1 MSAQRTIAGFVRR
14 PQQLTGTVLG
24 ALCAVAVLIASW
36 MVTTSTPPSEVRVRL
51 SDGAVWLASVPLGG
65 VSLLDGGSG
74 SIATSLQVAG
84 NNDELEVVQWA
95 SDAIIVNRSD
105 GTVSRLDGAAWEI
118 ETGRVKFGNP
128 GEALS
133 VVAGHDVGWLVQA
146 GTVSVLD
153 LETLTQANPSPIGA
167 SFSDGIVTEKGDLL
181 YASDDTTAPVRRFPF
196 DGSDPVDVDGLTG
209 PTALA
214 DLGSVEAAVDL
225 DDHSVWIADR
235 GTVCDRLEVAADA
248 ELRAGG
254 ADEHL
259 MVVSSDGGV
268 FLWDPSQS
276 GCPTNDDFV
285 ALGSGN
291 YGRPVL
297 TDGWGVVQDI
307 GSGEVVVIDFDA
319 LDDVRRSPLEGVQP
333 GTAVQLIAENGAVW
347 YNDPR
352 SSKAGLI
359 QRDGTT
365 LPVTKY
371 DEGGSDGFVV
381 APLGEGDEAAL
392 AVAGT
397 EQSAD
402 TPDPAVDQA
411 PIANQTEPTTPPAGP
426 EVTQPPTNTAPEQPT
441 ATTQP
446 NGPGGTQPV
455 VGPGEGGSTTTIPG
469 TTTTVPDQ
477 PLKIQIGASAT
488 QVAAGGTLQFTS
500 LTVNGRPNFW
510 ELQVSPNTGRQAPY
524 RIFGTFEYTF
534 YDVGRYV
541 VAIEACD
548 PQGNCDTPRIAVD
561 VVANPDLIELRA
573 AFTAPATA
581 RVGDPVQL
589 TDASQGDP
597 GGWRWQLD
605 GASPATSSDQNP
617 TATWSTPGTKTVT
630 LTASRG
636 SETDVATRTI
646 VVEPATTDPSPFDLT
661 CGPTTLAAG
670 ETSSC
675 SMVGDPADFSGL
687 SWSATVPSPGTATY
701 GPTGPTGYAVQS
713 TVAGTASVTLRGTDR
728 GTGDPVTKTVT
739 ITFTDSPP
747 VTAGVLPSGT
757 IGGPGSLQVNTNGS
771 YQLTGQDYD
780 SIAWSAQGNPTISSP
795 ASANTSIRWTTPGTY
810 EVSATLTGA
819 GTYTA
824 RRTVTVTAATP
835 TVTFNPTCGPT
846 SRPAN
851 GTSAA
856 TCRLTD
862 GNASEFSSLSFSVSN
877 PSGLSLNQW
886 GSPGESYVASFD
898 PGTVTI
904 NASATHIASGTPVT
918 GGPWTITFTAA
929 ATPSPF
935 GLSCNASTLV
945 GDGSEI
951 AWCTLQGDP
960 ANFAGLNY
968 AITAPNPSALNTW
981 GSPVGWNIGYSAVG
995 TVTVT
1000 LTGTDNATGQPVSAT
1015 RSLSFVAPATTTT
1028 TTTTTPTTT
1037 TTAGPT
1043 PSPFGIS
1050 CSGPHTAG
1058 SVASCSLSGDPANFS
1073 GINWASGPD
1082 NPSALQWWPS
1092 GATMSFQYDEV
1103 GGVNV
1108 TLSATD
1114 LATGSPVSASTR
1126 VNFG

>member
-1 MSAQRTIAGFVRR
+1 MSEQRTIAGFLRR
-14 PQQLTGTVLG
+14 PQQLTGTVIG
-24 ALCAVAVLIASW
+24 AVCAAAVLLASW

-74 SIATSLQVAG
+74 SIATSLQVAD
-84 NNDELEVVQWA
+84 NNDDLEIVQWA

-118 ETGRVKFGNP
+118 QTGRVAFGNP

-133 VVAGHDVGWLVQA
+133 VVTGHDVGWLVQA

-153 LETLTQANPSPIGA
+153 LETLTQANPSPVGA

-181 YASDDTTAPVRRFPF
+181 YASADADTPVRRFPF
-196 DGSDPVDVDGLTG
+196 DGSDPVDVDELTG

-225 DDHSVWIADR
+225 DDHSVWIAGR
-235 GTVCDRLEVAADA
+235 GTVCEGLEVAAEV

-268 FLWDPSQS
+268 FLWNPTQS
-276 GCPTNDDFV
+276 GCPSRDDFV
-285 ALGSGN
+285 ALGAGD

-297 TDGWGVVQDI
+297 TDGWAVVQDV

-319 LDDVRRSPLEGVQP
+319 LDDVRRSSLEGVQP

-347 YNDPR
+347 YNDPG
-352 SSKAGLI
+352 SSRAGLI
-359 QRDGTT
+359 ERDGDTI
-365 LPVTKY
+365 PVTKY
-371 DEGGSDGFVV
+371 DESGNDGFVV
-381 APLGEGDEAAL
+381 APLGEGDDNAL

-397 EQSAD
+397 EQGTD
-402 TPDPAVDQA
+402 TPEPAVDQA

-426 EVTQPPTNTAPEQPT
+426 EVTQPPNDTSPDPATSPDRPT

-446 NGPGGTQPV
+446 TGPGGTQPE
-455 VGPGEGGSTTTIPG
+455 VGPGDTGPATTLPG
-469 TTTTVPDQ
+469 VTTTTTDQ

-500 LTVNGRPNFW
+500 LTVRGTPNFW
-510 ELQVSPNTGRQAPY
+510 ELQVSPNTGRQASF
-524 RIFGTFEYTF
+524 RTFGTFEYTF

-548 PQGNCDTPRIAVD
+548 AQGNCDTPRIAVD
-561 VVANPDLIELRA
+561 VVANPDLIELQA
-573 AFTAPATA
+573 AFTAPATV

-605 GASPATSSDQNP
+605 GATPATSSQQNP

-646 VVEPATTDPSPFDLT
+646 QVEPASTTPSPFDLT
-661 CGPTTLAAG
+661 CSPSTLAAG
-670 ETSSC
+670 STSSC
-675 SMVGDPADFSGL
+675 SLVGDPADFSGL
-687 SWSATVPSPGTATY
+687 SWSANVPSPGTATY
-701 GPTGPTGYAVQS
+701 GPTGTTGYAVQA
-713 TVAGTASVTLRGTDR
+713 TVAGTASVTLSGTDR

-739 ITFTDSPP
+739 ITFTDAPP
-747 VTAGVLPSGT
+747 VTVGVLPSGT
-757 IGGPGSLQVNTNGS
+757 IGGPGSLQVDINGS
-771 YQLTGQDYD
+771 FQLTGQNYD

-795 ASANTSIRWTTPGTY
+795 ASATTSIRWTTPGVY

-819 GTYTA
+819 GSYTA
-824 RRTVTVTAATP
+824 RRTVTVSTATP
-835 TVTFNPTCGPT
+835 AITFNPTCGPT
-846 SRPAN
+846 NRPAN
-851 GTSAA
+851 GTSAV

-898 PGTVTI
+898 PGSVTI
-904 NASATHIASGTPVT
+904 NASATHIASGTAVT
-918 GGPWTITFTAA
+918 GGPWTISFTAV

-935 GLSCNASTLV
+935 GLSCNASTLT

-960 ANFAGLNY
+960 ANFTGLNY
-968 AITAPNPSALNTW
+968 AISAPNPSALNTW

-1000 LTGTDNATGQPVSAT
+1000 LTGTDNATGQAVSAT
-1015 RSLSFVAPATTTT
+1015 RSLNFVAPATTTT
-1028 TTTTTPTTT
+1028 TTTTTAPS
-1037 TTAGPT
+1037 

-1050 CSGPHTAG
+1050 CSGPHSAG
-1058 SVASCSLSGDPANFS
+1058 SVASCTLNGDPGNFS

-1082 NPSALQWWPS
+1082 DPSALQWWPA
-1092 GATMSFQYDEV
+1092 GATMSFQYDAV

-1114 LATGSPVSASTR
+1114 LATGNPVSANTR